1 VTTPSF
7 QSNATSPSRSGF
19 VTVVAWIFIVVSGFT
34 TFISLLQNVV
44 LAFMPKDLFN
54 QALQDTTFTH
64 AMPSAPRFMFA
75 HVHTIV
81 LAILI
86 VCAAT
91 LVSSIGLLR
100 RRNWAR
106 LVFIGLL
113 AIGAV
118 YNIAA
123 LFVQQSMLSSF
134 NAPFAADSTL
144 RAAGGQFQQM
154 MQAMRVAMFIFE
166 LGFAALFV
174 WIIVRLLSRDI
185 REEFVPPARAA

>member
-1 VTTPSF
+1 MTTPSL
-7 QSNATSPSRSGF
+7 QSNTGYTSRSSF
-19 VTVVAWIFIVVSGFT
+19 VTVVAWIFIVLSGFT
-34 TFISLLQNVV
+34 TFISLLQNVI

-64 AMPSAPRFMFA
+64 VMPTAPRFMFA
-75 HVHTIV
+75 HLHTLLFAV
-81 LAILI
+81 LV

-100 RRNWAR
+100 RHNWAR

-113 AIGAV
+113 ALGAV
-118 YNIAA
+118 YNIAG
-123 LFVQQSMLSSF
+123 LFLQQAMLSSF

-144 RAAGGQFQQM
+144 GGASRQFQQM

-166 LGFAALFV
+166 LGFAALFI
-174 WIIVRLLSRDI
+174 WIIVRLVSPRI
-185 REEFVPPARAA
+185 RAEFLPPARAA